1 MVLEG
6 VACADVVAR
15 TSCIYS
21 FGQHLVPAIS
31 TNIFVG
37 QVNTFEENRKI
48 VVNVIAGI
56 KVKLMIRL
64 DIGWVSTNTI
74 CRSRQIIVTPVIA
87 QTHLNT
93 IFVIERDEVCTVTQA
108 SQRKL

>member
-1 MVLEG
+1 MVLEI

-15 TSCIYS
+15 TGCIYS
-21 FGQHLVPAIS
+21 FSQHLVPAIN

-37 QVNTFEENRKI
+37 QVNTFEENRTI
-48 VVNVIAGI
+48 VVNVIAVI

-64 DIGWVSTNTI
+64 DIGWVRNI
-74 CRSRQIIVTPVIA
+74 AIRRSRQIIVTPVIA
-87 QTHLNT
+87 QTHLNP
-93 IFVIERDEVCTVTQA
+93 IVVIEIDEVGTVIQS